1 VYCQL
6 DTLSRCFSS
15 SIRKALNELPAS
27 LDETYEKT
35 LQGIAREKK
44 DHAHRLFQC
53 LVAAVR
59 PLRVDELAE
68 IFAVDFDP
76 DSEPRLEEGW
86 RPENPEEAVLSAC
99 STLITIIGDE
109 DSKIVQFSHFSVK
122 EFLTSERFQT
132 SELGKTLYIPLDAA
146 HTILTRACLTVLL
159 QLDEKLDKQRL
170 KTFPL
175 APYAARYWV
184 DHAKIENVASQ
195 SKDPMQRLFNPK
207 KPHLIAWT
215 RIYNIDKGNEPSTN
229 DLDDNEERPSP
240 ARATSLYYAALCG
253 FAGVAEYL
261 IVTHH
266 ENVNVECGHHGT
278 PLHAASYEGH
288 VDAARLLVEHNADVK
303 MMDKHKRTAL
313 CSAYDGGR
321 LEVMQMLLQH
331 GANVEER
338 YAYSAG
344 LLHIASH
351 HGQAEVV
358 ELLLRNK
365 ADANA
370 RDSVNVT
377 PLHGASTNGH
387 LNVVELLLNE
397 GADVN
402 AETNSHSTPL
412 HVASESGQLEVVRK
426 LLEFGADVHVRN
438 RRNRSPFDVATS
450 SGHTEVANL
459 LAERAEKKEQGSTSK
474 AP

>member
-1 VYCQL
+1 M
-6 DTLSRCFSS
+6 
-15 SIRKALNELPAS
+15 
-27 LDETYEKT
+27 DETYEKA
-35 LQGIAREKK
+35 LQGIAKDKK
-44 DHAHRLFQC
+44 KHVHHLFQC
-53 LVAAVR
+53 LVAAIR

-68 IFAVDFDP
+68 IFAVVFDP
-76 DSEPRLEEGW
+76 NSEPKLEVGW
-86 RPENPEEAVLSAC
+86 RPESPEEAVLSAC
-99 STLITIIGDE
+99 SSLITIVGDHE

-132 SELGKTLYIPLDAA
+132 SELGQALYISLDAA
-146 HTILTRACLTVLL
+146 HTILTRACLAVLL
-159 QLDEKLDKQRL
+159 QLDETLDKQRL

-175 APYAARYWV
+175 ASYAARHWV

-195 SKDPMQRLFNPK
+195 SQDLMLHLFNPE
-207 KPHLIAWT
+207 KPHLVAWT
-215 RIYNIDKGNEPSTN
+215 RIYNIDKGNEPSQN
-229 DLDDNEERPSP
+229 DLSNNEERPSP

-266 ENVNVECGHHGT
+266 ENVNVQCGHHGT

-288 VDAARLLVEHNADVK
+288 VDVARLLAEHGADVT
-303 MMDKHKRTAL
+303 MTNNQKRTAL

-331 GANVEER
+331 GANVEEP

-358 ELLLRNK
+358 ELLLRNN
-365 ADANA
+365 ANVNA
-370 RDSVNVT
+370 RDSVNET
-377 PLHGASTNGH
+377 PLHGASRNGH
-387 LNVVELLLNE
+387 LKVVELLLDN

-412 HVASESGQLEVVRK
+412 HGASESGQLEVVRK
-426 LLEFGADVHVRN
+426 LLEWGADVHLRN

-450 SGHTEVANL
+450 SGHMKVADL
-459 LAERAEKKEQGSTSK
+459 LVEHA
-474 AP
+474 

>member
-1 VYCQL
+1 
-6 DTLSRCFSS
+6 
-15 SIRKALNELPAS
+15 
-27 LDETYEKT
+27 
-35 LQGIAREKK
+35 
-44 DHAHRLFQC
+44 
-53 LVAAVR
+53 LVAAIR

-132 SELGKTLYIPLDAA
+132 SELGKALYIPLDAA

-159 QLDEKLDKQRL
+159 QLDEKLDQQRL

-175 APYAARYWV
+175 ATYAARYWV
-184 DHAKIENVASQ
+184 DHAKIGNVASQ
-195 SKDPMQRLFNPK
+195 SKDLMQRLFNPK
-207 KPHLIAWT
+207 KPHLVAWT
-215 RIYNIDKGNEPSTN
+215 SIYNIDKGNDPSTN
-229 DLDDNEERPSP
+229 DLDGNEERPSP
-240 ARATSLYYAALCG
+240 DRATPLYYAALCG

-266 ENVNVECGHHGT
+266 ENVNVQCGHHGT

-288 VDAARLLVEHNADVK
+288 IDAARLLVEHDADVK

-365 ADANA
+365 ADVNA
-370 RDSVNVT
+370 RDSVNGT

-387 LNVVELLLNE
+387 LNVVELLLNK

-412 HVASESGQLEVVRK
+412 HGASESGQLEVVRK

-459 LAERAEKKEQGSTSK
+459 LAERAEKKEQGSTST
-474 AP
+474 AS

>member
-1 VYCQL
+1 
-6 DTLSRCFSS
+6 LSRCFSS

-35 LQGIAREKK
+35 LQGIAKEKSE
-44 DHAHRLFQC
+44 HAHRLFQC
-53 LVAAVR
+53 LVATVR

-68 IFAVDFDP
+68 IFAVDFGP
-76 DSEPRLEEGW
+76 DSEPNLEESR

-99 STLITIIGDE
+99 STLITIVGDE
-109 DSKIVQFSHFSVK
+109 DSKIVRFSHFSVK
-122 EFLTSERFQT
+122 EFLTSDHFQT
-132 SELGKTLYIPLDAA
+132 SKLGKALYIPLDAT

-175 APYAARYWV
+175 AAYAAQHWV

-195 SKDPMQRLFNPK
+195 SQDLMQRLFNPK
-207 KPHLIAWT
+207 KPHLVAWT

-229 DLDDNEERPSP
+229 DLDGNAECPSP
-240 ARATSLYYAALCG
+240 AQATSLYYAALCG
-253 FAGVAEYL
+253 FARVTEYL

-288 VDAARLLVEHNADVK
+288 VDTARLLIEHNADVK
-303 MMDKHKRTAL
+303 MMNNHKRTAL

-331 GANVEER
+331 GANVEEP
-338 YAYSAG
+338 YADFAS

-351 HGQAEVV
+351 HGQADIV

-365 ADANA
+365 ADVNA
-370 RDSVNVT
+370 RDSVNGT
-377 PLHGASTNGH
+377 PLHGASTNGY
-387 LNVVELLLNE
+387 LKVVELLLDN
-397 GADVN
+397 GADIN
-402 AETNSHSTPL
+402 AKTNSHSTPL
-412 HVASESGQLEVVRK
+412 HGASESGQLEVVQK
-426 LLEFGADVHVRN
+426 LLECGAGVHLRN
-438 RRNRSPFDVATS
+438 RGNRSPFDVATS

-459 LAERAEKKEQGSTSK
+459 LAEYAGKKEQGSV
-474 AP
+474 AGPHDLYE